1 LTLTGIILNAL
12 MQGYVC
18 SISIHVYLIENIEQQ
33 LPKHKQTLTAA
44 RDEESG

>member
-1 LTLTGIILNAL
+1 

-18 SISIHVYLIENIEQQ
+18 SNSIYVYLIENIEQQ
-33 LPKHKQTLTAA
+33 LPKYKQTLTA